1 MFIINLHYKVEI
13 AEVEQ
18 HLSTHIEY
26 LTEQYQKGYFLA
38 SGRKVP
44 RTGGVIL
51 AKFQSEAQAWEVI
64 RQDPFYIHQIADYQ
78 LTQFIPSKTTEELA
92 FLLES

>member
-1 MFIINLHYKVEI
+1 MFIINLHYKVAI
-13 AEVEQ
+13 TEVEK
-18 HLSTHIEY
+18 Y
-26 LTEQYQKGYFLA
+26 LLEHVQYLETQYASGYFLA

-51 AKFQSEAQAWEVI
+51 AQFSSEEEAWQII

-78 LTQFIPSKTTEELA
+78 LTQFVPSKTAPSLA
-92 FLLES
+92 FLQES